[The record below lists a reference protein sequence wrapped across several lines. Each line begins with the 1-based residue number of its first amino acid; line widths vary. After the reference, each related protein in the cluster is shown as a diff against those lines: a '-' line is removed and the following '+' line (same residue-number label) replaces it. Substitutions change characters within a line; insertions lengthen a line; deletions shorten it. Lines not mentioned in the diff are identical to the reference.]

1 MSRPSSVYNIT
12 ADGWLINEI
21 VTALAM
27 AMSLT
32 LADAERKPMVV
43 ICPMIWR
50 QRQRA
55 CVVAFAC
62 QIKGRPDGNTIP

>member
-1 MSRPSSVYNIT
+1 MKILS
-12 ADGWLINEI
+12 
-21 VTALAM
+21 ALAM

-32 LADAERKPMVV
+32 LANAERKPMVV
-43 ICPMIWR
+43 ICPMIWS

-62 QIKGRPDGNTIP
+62 QIKGRPDGDTIP